1 MRSASKFRRISF
13 YAVSGDFPKPFK
25 MLFSVLAIYIKGQI
39 KLRVMIKLPAREL

>member
-1 MRSASKFRRISF
+1 MLNAKV
-13 YAVSGDFPKPFK
+13 YPVFPKPFK